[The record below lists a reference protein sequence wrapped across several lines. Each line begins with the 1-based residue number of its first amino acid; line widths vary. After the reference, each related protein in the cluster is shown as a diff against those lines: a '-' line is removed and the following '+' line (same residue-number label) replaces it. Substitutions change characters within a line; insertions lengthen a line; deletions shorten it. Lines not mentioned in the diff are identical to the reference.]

1 MKEITLGELL
11 ANHAPKGITLLY
23 GRGGYAATAGSSTVA
38 CYNHAE
44 DALQAIC
51 VSLCGADTLLDLG
64 RSRQWEQAHGPDGV
78 AGLCDGEAGVVVCRD
93 GALYLV
99 EKLQFPNL
107 AYMLIG
113 KGVAGY
119 PDTLD
124 EAVERVITEA
134 YAKAHPVNPDTLA
147 DAATR
152 PCETSLEEEVNPN
165 DE

>member
-51 VSLCGADTLLDLG
+51 VSLCGPDALLDLG
-64 RSRQWEQAHGPDGV
+64 RSRKWEQAHGPDGV

-93 GALYLV
+93 GALYLLYRAV
-99 EKLQFPNL
+99 VPP
-107 AYMLIG
+107 
-113 KGVAGY
+113 GVHDVQVAQLDLTFTFADT
-119 PDTLD
+119 PD
-124 EAVERVITEA
+124 AA
-134 YAKAHPVNPDTLA
+134 
-147 DAATR
+147 AATR
-152 PCETSLEEEVNPN
+152 PVETSREEEN
-165 DE
+165 EAR